1 MTNRELFEKKFGVN
15 IEVAPFK
22 AYGGKFALLQ
32 LSEKESGEILDVRA
46 WLNKEAAGNE

>member
-32 LSEKESGEILDVRA
+32 LSEKTSGEILDVQT
-46 WLNKEAAGNE
+46 WLNKEIDENE

>member
-1 MTNRELFEKKFGVN
+1 MTNREAFENKFGVN

-32 LSEKESGEILDVRA
+32 LSDKESGEILDVRA
-46 WLNKEAAGNE
+46 WLNKETEENE